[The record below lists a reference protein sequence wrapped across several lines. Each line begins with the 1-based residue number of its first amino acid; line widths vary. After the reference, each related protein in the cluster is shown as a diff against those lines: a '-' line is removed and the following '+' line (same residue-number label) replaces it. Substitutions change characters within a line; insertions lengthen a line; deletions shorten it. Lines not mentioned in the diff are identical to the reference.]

1 MGTAPLR
8 GSQAEWDALSRAR
21 STQCALGQEKY
32 ETKGI
37 IKQGRTLRAQQ
48 WDASGDARAA
58 SMHATRELGPGPKT
72 ANESD
77 QKQFHR
83 RKESVEV
90 QGGAQSQSDG
100 ECTVTRHTK

>member
-1 MGTAPLR
+1 MRVAMLVQPQR
-8 GSQAEWDALSRAR
+8 
-21 STQCALGQEKY
+21 
-32 ETKGI
+32 
-37 IKQGRTLRAQQ
+37 
-48 WDASGDARAA
+48 
-58 SMHATRELGPGPKT
+58 HATGELGPGPKT

-90 QGGAQSQSDG
+90 QGGAQRQSDG